1 MIHAYSDLYLND
13 ARRTLARSFDA
24 AVYIFGYKLRDYY
37 DLFINSVF
45 SRKFECGDPFVVSGM
60 SGTELAA
67 ETIEIQTGI
76 APKGEL
82 NYSYDRSPEYWA
94 GWALAYYQWNN
105 GCSLKLLNDEVP
117 IESILDMYTK
127 YHEMDISHFNDRINE
142 MRSLS
147 RVKSYLKLF
156 REKAG
161 YSQSELAEL
170 TGVPLRTLQQYEQG
184 QKDIKH
190 ARADYIIS
198 ISKTLDVEPGILLQR

>member
-24 AVYIFGYKLRDYY
+24 AVYIFGYKLPEYY
-37 DLFINSVF
+37 ELFINSVF
-45 SRKFECGDPFVVSGM
+45 SDKFEKGDPYVVSGM

-67 ETIEIQTGI
+67 ETIESQIGT

-82 NYSYDRSPEYWA
+82 NYSYDRSPEYWV
-94 GWALAYYQWNN
+94 GWALAYYQWNT
-105 GCSLKLLNDEVP
+105 GCSFKMLNDEVP
-117 IESILDMYTK
+117 VSSIIDMYPK
-127 YHEMDISHFNDRINE
+127 YHEMDISQFNDRINE

-147 RVKSYLKLF
+147 RVKSYLKMF

-198 ISKTLDVEPGILLQR
+198 ISRTLDVAPEVLLQ